1 MMTSEGP
8 MRMLEGLTILV
19 SGGSGA
25 LGMAV
30 CRVAAREGAQVAF
43 TYHRGEERAQAL
55 ATELEQGGTRVLSA
69 QVEATDGKAVE
80 AFVARVEK
88 ELGGIHALINNLGVT
103 QVMPFALIEEDDWD
117 EMVRVN
123 LKGLFLFSK
132 AVVRGMIRRRAGAIV
147 NIGSIAGTRLLE
159 VPVHYATAKA
169 GVIGFTTSLAKEL
182 CRYGIRVNAVAPG
195 LLAEGIGTNVSER
208 QLEDYNRFCSLGRPG
223 SAMEVAELVAFLASE
238 RASYVNAQHV
248 VIDGGL

>member
-1 MMTSEGP
+1 
-8 MRMLEGLTILV
+8 
-19 SGGSGA
+19 
-25 LGMAV
+25 
-30 CRVAAREGAQVAF
+30 
-43 TYHRGEERAQAL
+43 
-55 ATELEQGGTRVLSA
+55 
-69 QVEATDGKAVE
+69 
-80 AFVARVEK
+80 
-88 ELGGIHALINNLGVT
+88 
-103 QVMPFALIEEDDWD
+103 MPFALIEEEDWD

-132 AVVRGMIRRRAGAIV
+132 AVVRGMIRRRAGSIV

-223 SAMEVAELVAFLASE
+223 SATEVAELVAFLASE